1 MSTSYVDHVIGLGQ
15 GREYICDC
23 CGQRLEPMYIT
34 DWWQR
39 ETERWLTVCVH
50 CLKHRGMKE
59 QLLEE
64 GWARR

>member
-1 MSTSYVDHVIGLGQ
+1 
-15 GREYICDC
+15 
-23 CGQRLEPMYIT
+23 MYIT